1 MPRYRLLIEYHGG
14 PFQGWQKLP
23 GVPTVQG
30 TLEAAA
36 AKLDGAPVDIFGA
49 GRTDSGVHAPA
60 RWRIWTCRQIAAAR
74 SPTP

>member
-36 AKLDGAPVDIFGA
+36 AKLAFVNMSSSSTA
-49 GRTDSGVHAPA
+49 S
-60 RWRIWTCRQIAAAR
+60 
-74 SPTP
+74 